1 MNKRLKLNN
10 PLREK
15 TKIIFCIGNLRGMLT
30 FGLVSSKVCS
40 TYSRCPC
47 NKLWQ
52 YLECSNISAIEVN
65 RPSTKQFLNNLL
77 GRFFRKA

>member
-1 MNKRLKLNN
+1 MNKGRKLSK

-15 TKIIFCIGNLRGMLT
+15 FKIIFCIENIRGMLT

-52 YLECSNISAIEVN
+52 HLECSNISTIEVN
-65 RPSTKQFLNNLL
+65 RPSAKQFLNNLL
-77 GRFFRKA
+77 GQFFRKA